1 FSDGAGHNATPTND
15 PAFPIAAGKTD
26 FAALLN
32 NGPVM
37 IGASSDPRP
46 VQWLLATS
54 MAPDG
59 KGIICD
65 DTMTGKLVE
74 LSYDPATRTV
84 GGITKLFDDKS
95 KSFVPLADA
104 SNDIPASDASGL
116 SGLQS
121 FVPSTYFAVTV
132 H

>member
-1 FSDGAGHNATPTND
+1 MIVVPVWCTLDKATFSDGAGHDATPTND

-37 IGASSDPRP
+37 IGASADPRP
-46 VQWLLATS
+46 VQWLLATG

-59 KGIICD
+59 KGI
-65 DTMTGKLVE
+65 
-74 LSYDPATRTV
+74 
-84 GGITKLFDDKS
+84 TKLFDEKS
-95 KSFVPLADA
+95 NSFVPLADA
-104 SNDIPASDASGL
+104 SNNIPASDASGL

-121 FVPSTYFAVTV
+121 FVPATYLAVTV
-132 H
+132 HTE

>member
-1 FSDGAGHNATPTND
+1 
-15 PAFPIAAGKTD
+15 
-26 FAALLN
+26 
-32 NGPVM
+32 
-37 IGASSDPRP
+37 
-46 VQWLLATS
+46 

-65 DTMTGKLVE
+65 DTMIGKLVE
-74 LSYDPATRTV
+74 LSYNPASRTV

-104 SNDIPASDASGL
+104 SNDISASDVSGL
-116 SGLQS
+116 SGLQA